1 MSAILTTHHHWDHA
15 GGNEQ
20 LLKLLKGD
28 VKVYGGDNRIG
39 GLTHKVKQGDMIE
52 VFNGDLMH
60 YFSLNPPHQSHLL
73 YNIERLSQSI
83 KIIH

>member
-39 GLTHKVKQGDMIE
+39 GLTHKVKQDDMIQ

-60 YFSLNPPHQSHLL
+60 YISLDIKFYCIILIDSVSLSIL
-73 YNIERLSQSI
+73 YN
-83 KIIH
+83 K